1 MVPYL
6 NAVEVPHAL
15 VNLEGLLLSV
25 LEDER
30 HLSFFEVDFATTALV
45 LITSTSSMPLS
56 DATDC
61 GCTRVRGEIMPT
73 KTRANQLGLTFIRS
87 PFQRSGVASRATA
100 AVPPRSPLW
109 LSSYTA
115 SLGISIWSSKNGVN

>member
-1 MVPYL
+1 
-6 NAVEVPHAL
+6 
-15 VNLEGLLLSV
+15 
-25 LEDER
+25 
-30 HLSFFEVDFATTALV
+30 
-45 LITSTSSMPLS
+45 
-56 DATDC
+56 
-61 GCTRVRGEIMPT
+61 VRGEIMPT